1 MQSQRTT
8 HGHAQALL
16 ALVFAL
22 LLQTALA
29 LPAQVLASD
38 YDPYA
43 PYTEEDLAAQAYA
56 DQLPDPFAPEDGTQL
71 QAQQDMPAH
80 YDMRHVMVDGVE
92 KCFVT
97 PVRVQNPYGSCWGF
111 GAIAAAESSIL
122 SSGLASDPATLD
134 LSEKQVVWFTA
145 TTLDDPSNRQ
155 NGEGTLFVDD
165 ATPQERYNAGG
176 ITFFAT
182 NLFASG
188 TGPVAESTQTNYG
201 QIFKYQGIAGE
212 AVCDYGTWID
222 ADGQQQSGFRRSY
235 YSEDDDWVIP
245 EAYRFWQDY
254 LLKESY
260 LLPSPASCQ
269 SDDELATAI
278 GAIKSQ
284 LLQNRAVCIDFC
296 AETSQPG
303 QETKWTDAFSE
314 NWAQYQDYGMP
325 SNHVVTI
332 VGYDDDYPQDK
343 FATKPPAAGA
353 WLVKN
358 SWGSDLQE
366 YPNNG
371 YRHWG
376 LQEGMDVPG
385 STYEATSDLHTG
397 YFWLSYY
404 DKSIRDPEAYSF
416 DAATPGMVIDQ
427 HDFMPV
433 SEYGQF
439 SSDAQALT
447 ANVFTAAQDQQLQSI
462 AFVTTTP
469 ETTASYQIYLLG
481 DDAANPQDG
490 TCVVTSQ
497 PKTYPY
503 GGYHREQLEGDAAI
517 SLTKGQRYA
526 VVVQQ
531 QTPSGKYNVSVGAS
545 RAEDFHNFRW
555 FRSVVNQGESFFLLD
570 GVWHDMTDGSID
582 SLIEAKQDDIRVL
595 EKNCYDNFC
604 IKAYAMPTEPTQ
616 DKPQPDPVDIQPRAP
631 YLDLRDNKGK
641 PASDRTQ
648 DPHDTV
654 TYRATI
660 RSAEELEVQPTFTWT
675 SSDEGV
681 FTVTPDPE
689 KGGAW
694 GKMTPV
700 HYGEAILTVDAGV
713 YGSKSIKIT
722 VDKYHIYDAGIA
734 DEDRVTVYT
743 GDPYEPEPVKVEA
756 STPDYEGTYDVT
768 RGVDYEVVYENNV
781 QCGRGEVIVN
791 GIGDYGGSVRS
802 TSYNDLSFL
811 ILPAKA
817 QITGVEPRDGT
828 IVVNFASQQE
838 SGISG
843 YVLSYTKAGTKDTQT
858 MKLDAAAT
866 SAVIEGLEPG
876 ATYEISLAAYVT
888 TQDYVEDVVDKVAV
902 DHLGEASDVVS
913 VTASR
918 AVEPADPE
926 EQVTPTEKVEP
937 APASNGTASKST
949 AKKSRTLPR
958 TGDTGTATAG
968 VFAAGMAL
976 LAAGILQ
983 RSRRRS

>member
-1 MQSQRTT
+1 
-8 HGHAQALL
+8 
-16 ALVFAL
+16 
-22 LLQTALA
+22 
-29 LPAQVLASD
+29 
-38 YDPYA
+38 
-43 PYTEEDLAAQAYA
+43 
-56 DQLPDPFAPEDGTQL
+56 
-71 QAQQDMPAH
+71 MPAH
-80 YDMRHVMVDGVE
+80 YDLRHVMVDGVE
-92 KCFVT
+92 RCFVT

-122 SSGLASDPATLD
+122 SSGLAADPATLD

-145 TTLDDPSNRQ
+145 TTLDDPSNHQ
-155 NGEGTLFVDD
+155 NGEGAIFVDD
-165 ATPQERYNAGG
+165 ATTQERYNAGG
-176 ITFFAT
+176 VTFFAT

-188 TGPVAESTQTNYG
+188 AGPIAESTQTNYG
-201 QIFKYQGIAGE
+201 QIFKYQGLAGE
-212 AVCDYGTWID
+212 AVYDYATWIG
-222 ADGQQQSGFRRSY
+222 ADGTEQSGFMKSY
-235 YSEDDDWVIP
+235 YSEDDEWVMP
-245 EAYRFWQDY
+245 EAYRLWQNY
-254 LLKESY
+254 LLRESY
-260 LLPSPASCQ
+260 LLPSPASC
-269 SDDELATAI
+269 DTDEELAAAND
-278 GAIKSQ
+278 AIKSQ
-284 LLQNRAVCIDFC
+284 LLQNRAVCINFC

-314 NWAQYQDYGMP
+314 NWAQYQSFGMP

-332 VGYDDDYPQDK
+332 VGYDDNYPVDK

-366 YPNNG
+366 FPNNG

-385 STYEATSDLHTG
+385 STYEATSGLHTG

-416 DAATPGMVIDQ
+416 DVATPGMVIDQ

-439 SSDAQALT
+439 SSDTQALT

-490 TCVVTSQ
+490 TCVFTSQ
-497 PKTYPY
+497 PKMYPY

-517 SLTKGQRYA
+517 TLTKGQRYA
-526 VVVQQ
+526 IVVQQ

-555 FRSVVNQGESFFLLD
+555 FRSVVNQGESFYLKD

-582 SLIEAKQDDIRVL
+582 SLIVAKEDEIRVV

-604 IKAYAMPTEPTQ
+604 IKAYAMPTEPAQ
-616 DKPQPDPVDIQPRAP
+616 DKPQPDPIDIQPRAP

-641 PASDRTQ
+641 QAADCSLDQQ
-648 DPHDTV
+648 DVV
-654 TYRATI
+654 TYRVTI
-660 RSAEELEVQPTFTWT
+660 RGAGGELEVQPTFTWS
-675 SSDEGV
+675 SSDEGI
-681 FTVTPDPE
+681 FTVTPDPT

-694 GKMTPV
+694 AKVTPV
-700 HYGEAILTVDAGV
+700 HYGEAVLTLDAGA
-713 YGSKSIKIT
+713 YGSKAVKIEVEKLT
-722 VDKYHIYDAGIA
+722 IIDAQLA
-734 DEDRVTVYT
+734 DADHETVYT
-743 GDPYEPEPVKVEA
+743 GAPFEPVPVKVKA
-756 STPDYEGTYDVT
+756 ATVDYEGTYDVT

-791 GIGDYGGSVRS
+791 GIGDYGGTRRS
-802 TSYNDLSFL
+802 NSYTNLSFL
-811 ILPAKA
+811 ILPVKA
-817 QITGVEPRDGT
+817 QITGVEPGDGT

-918 AVEPADPE
+918 AAEPVNPG
-926 EQVTPTEKVEP
+926 EQVTPGEKVTPTEKVEP
-937 APASNGTASKST
+937 APASNGTAGKST
-949 AKKSRTLPR
+949 AKKSRTLPC
-958 TGDTGTATAG
+958 TGDTGTVATG
-968 VFAAGMAL
+968 IFAAGML
-976 LAAGILQ
+976 LLVTGILQ
-983 RSRRRS
+983 RIHRRS